1 MTETPPLLPKNES
14 IDVILFDLGG
24 VLVELGASPLPDDA
38 LPPDQSYTLAD
49 WFRSDAAIG
58 FEKGRNSADSF
69 ARSMIAELDLG
80 CSVEQLIEHFTRWPK
95 GLFPG
100 VRELLQDLQR
110 NYRLAILTNTN
121 ELHWPRFITE
131 FDLAEYVEHIFASHR
146 LAMAKPEPAIYRHV
160 LNALDTEPGRILFV
174 DDNAA
179 NVDAALALGFMAAQ
193 VTGFDSLKQFLITQA
208 IIHIDRD
215 KN

>member
-1 MTETPPLLPKNES
+1 
-14 IDVILFDLGG
+14 
-24 VLVELGASPLPDDA
+24 
-38 LPPDQSYTLAD
+38 
-49 WFRSDAAIG
+49 
-58 FEKGRNSADSF
+58 
-69 ARSMIAELDLG
+69 MIAELDLR
-80 CSVEQLIEHFTRWPK
+80 CSVEQLTEHFTRWPK

-100 VRELLQDLQR
+100 ARELLQDLQR
-110 NYRLAILTNTN
+110 NYRLAVLTNTN

-131 FDLAEYVEHIFASHR
+131 FDLPEYVEHIFASHQ

-160 LNALDTEPGRILFV
+160 LKTLDTEPGRILFF

-215 KN
+215 EK

>member
-1 MTETPPLLPKNES
+1 MTEPRSAQPKNHS
-14 IDVILFDLGG
+14 IDVVLFDLGG
-24 VLVELGASPLPDDA
+24 VLVELGASPLPDGA
-38 LPPDQSYTLAD
+38 LPTDQSFALAD
-49 WFRSDAAIG
+49 WFRSDAAIE
-58 FEKGRNSADSF
+58 FEKGRNPADCF
-69 ARSMIAELDLG
+69 ARSMIAELNLR
-80 CSVEQLIEHFTRWPK
+80 CSADQLTEHFTRWPK

-100 VRELLQDLQR
+100 ARELLQDLQR

-131 FDLAEYVEHIFASHR
+131 FGLSEYVEHIFASHQ

-160 LNALDTEPGRILFV
+160 LRVLDTDPQRILFV

-179 NVDAALALGFMAAQ
+179 NVEAALELGFTAAQ
-193 VTGFDSLKQFLITQA
+193 VTGFDSLKQFLMAQA
-208 IIHIDRD
+208 MIPIEGD